1 MMIHKSLS
9 LIFLLFYF
17 SSYSQTIIKKS
28 IDSDYLGYRREIKI
42 YLPEGYEKDEEKNYP
57 LAIIL
62 DAEYLFDLYVGN
74 AVLFAAKDKAPKQ
87 IIIGIN
93 MAKTRK
99 KDTYFNTEN
108 GTLTKNNTNFYNFIR
123 DEVIFEIESSY
134 RTSPFITI
142 IGEGTSANLI
152 TTFLGEETPIINA
165 YICINP
171 AFSDFITS
179 QMQAYK
185 LARFQ
190 QEDNT
195 FYFYT
200 NNSNIFSNRKQTL
213 INQLQQ
219 EVSSIE
225 LNNFNLINDTFNTEN
240 SISAIAEAIPRAL
253 TKVFEIYSA
262 ISKEEFD
269 KNIKDLSPLDAIAYL
284 ENKYLE
290 IEFLFGSNLGIREQD
305 IFTVEKI
312 IIEKE
317 NGDQLLNFGRMI
329 LKIFPSSPLGDYY
342 IGRYYEEG
350 KSIKKAIKYYK
361 IGYGKMDPSDPNA
374 DAFYENIIRLSNQ

>member
-1 MMIHKSLS
+1 MMIQKSLP
-9 LIFLLFYF
+9 LIFLLFFF
-17 SSYSQTIIKKS
+17 SSHSQTIVKKS
-28 IDSDYLGYRREIKI
+28 IDSDYLGYSREIKI
-42 YLPEGYEKDEEKNYP
+42 YLPEGYDKDEEKNYP
-57 LAIIL
+57 LAIVL

-99 KDTYFNTEN
+99 KDTYFNIDN
-108 GTLTKNNTNFYNFIR
+108 GNLTKNNASFYNFIR

-134 RTSPFITI
+134 RTSPFITL

-152 TTFLGEETPIINA
+152 TTFLGEQTPIINA

-171 AFSDFITS
+171 SFSDFIAS
-179 QMQAYK
+179 QMQAYR

-190 QEDNT
+190 KEDNT

-200 NNSNIFSNRKQTL
+200 NNSNIFSSRKQTL

-219 EVSSIE
+219 GLSSLE
-225 LNNFNLINDTFNTEN
+225 FNNFNIINDTFNTKN

-253 TKVFEIYSA
+253 TKVFEIYSS

-269 KNIKDLSPLDAIAYL
+269 KNIKDLSPLGAIAYL

-290 IEFLFGSNLGIREQD
+290 IDFLFGSNLGIREQD

-312 IIEKE
+312 VIEKE
-317 NGDQLLNFGRMI
+317 NGDKLLNFGRMI

-342 IGRYYEEG
+342 IGRYFEEG
-350 KSIKKAIKYYK
+350 KNIEKAIKYYK

-374 DAFYENIIRLSNQ
+374 DAFYENILRLSN

>member
-1 MMIHKSLS
+1 MIQKSLP
-9 LIFLLFYF
+9 LIFLLFFF
-17 SSYSQTIIKKS
+17 SSHSQTIVKKS
-28 IDSDYLGYRREIKI
+28 IDSDYLGYSREIKI
-42 YLPEGYEKDEEKNYP
+42 YLPEGYDKDEEKNYP
-57 LAIIL
+57 LAIVL

-99 KDTYFNTEN
+99 KDTYFNIDN
-108 GTLTKNNTNFYNFIR
+108 GNLTKNNASFYNFIR

-134 RTSPFITI
+134 RTSPFITL

-152 TTFLGEETPIINA
+152 TTFLGEQTPIINA

-171 AFSDFITS
+171 SFSDFIAS
-179 QMQAYK
+179 QMQAYR

-190 QEDNT
+190 KEDNT

-200 NNSNIFSNRKQTL
+200 NNSNIFSSRKQTL

-219 EVSSIE
+219 GLSSLE
-225 LNNFNLINDTFNTEN
+225 LNNFNIINDTFNTKN

-253 TKVFEIYSA
+253 TKVFEIYSS

-269 KNIKDLSPLDAIAYL
+269 KNIKDLSPLGAIAYL

-290 IEFLFGSNLGIREQD
+290 IDFLFGSNLGIREQD

-312 IIEKE
+312 VIEKE

-342 IGRYYEEG
+342 IGRYFEEG
-350 KSIKKAIKYYK
+350 KNIEKAIKYYK

-374 DAFYENIIRLSNQ
+374 DAFYENILRLSN